1 MYFFDKICNVD
12 FSDTTHLVCFRSG
25 TAKYREAKKKN
36 IKVSFHNYLLYFDI
50 CFEDCA
56 SVLVM
61 GDVSKLGT
69 SKRG

>member
-1 MYFFDKICNVD
+1 MHV

-36 IKVSFHNYLLYFDI
+36 IKVRSDYVILIVLLGYL
-50 CFEDCA
+50 DCP

-61 GDVSKLGT
+61 GDVSKLGA
-69 SKRG
+69 SKRKRLSIG